1 MFGIINVNK
10 PYGLTSH
17 DVVAR
22 MRKILG
28 MKQIG
33 HTGTLDPM
41 ATGVLPICAG
51 KATRVIDY
59 LIHDKAYRATVK
71 LGITTDTY
79 DMEGQVLTDVLA
91 TVDRTRVAECL
102 KEFEGDIEQLP
113 PMYSAIHYK
122 GKRLYEY
129 ARQDVSVL
137 DEIPKRKVH
146 VSSIE
151 LVEVLNEDTAH
162 PELVI
167 DVECSGGTYI
177 RSIAYDLGQM
187 LGFGACLSGLVRTK
201 ACGFDISGSLTL
213 EEIAA
218 IKDNGKLDEILTNP
232 VCNTVLKCCK
242 IDECMLDKIKHGQSI
257 RIQPDEGQ
265 FSEDERIQL
274 IFEDA
279 LAAIAVVKANQAFP
293 KVVFI

>member
-59 LIHDKAYRATVK
+59 LFHDKAYRATVK

-79 DMEGQVLTDVLA
+79 DMEGQVLTDVPA
-91 TVDRTRVAECL
+91 IVDRTRVMECL

-146 VSSIE
+146 VSRVE

-187 LGFGACLSGLVRTK
+187 LGCGACLSGLIRTK
-201 ACGFDISGSLTL
+201 ACGFDISSSLTL
-213 EEIAA
+213 EEITA
-218 IKDNGKLDEILTNP
+218 IKDNGKLEEILINP

-242 IDECMLDKIKHGQSI
+242 IDESMLDKIKHGQSI
-257 RIQPDEGQ
+257 HIQPNEGQ
-265 FSEDERIQL
+265 FAEDERIQL
-274 IFEDA
+274 IFEGA
-279 LAAIAVVKANQAFP
+279 LAAIAVVRANQALP